1 MAAEGLPVQVACRT
15 LSVSEAGYYAH
26 LIAAPSERSIR
37 HAWLTDV
44 IRQVHLDSRGTY
56 GSRRVHAELT
66 LGHGLV
72 VGYEQVTLL
81 MRRAGIQGLSGRPG
95 GSGHRSLSRPLTWWT
110 GSSPATDVTCCG
122 CPISPNIPP
131 ARAGSTA
138 RSFSTSTRGGWSGG
152 PSTPRRPPRW

>member
-1 MAAEGLPVQVACRT
+1 MAAEGLPVQVACRM
-15 LSVSEAGYYAH
+15 LAVSEAGYYAA
-26 LIAAPSERSIR
+26 LIAAHSERSIR

-81 MRRAGIQGLSGRPG
+81 MRRAGIQGLSGG
-95 GSGHRSLSRPLTWWT
+95 
-110 GSSPATDVTCCG
+110 
-122 CPISPNIPP
+122 
-131 ARAGSTA
+131 
-138 RSFSTSTRGGWSGG
+138 
-152 PSTPRRPPRW
+152 PRWKRAPKLATAADLVDRQFARDGRDLLW

>member
-44 IRQVHLDSRGTY
+44 IRRVHLDSRGTY

-81 MRRAGIQGLSGRPG
+81 MRRAGIQGLSGRPRWRRAPKLATAADLVDRQFARDRRDLLWVTDIERHEAPCNRAVG
-95 GSGHRSLSRPLTWWT
+95 KGHRL
-110 GSSPATDVTCCG
+110 GSVV
-122 CPISPNIPP
+122 
-131 ARAGSTA
+131 AGS
-138 RSFSTSTRGGWSGG
+138 
-152 PSTPRRPPRW
+152 

>member
-1 MAAEGLPVQVACRT
+1 LTAANKRIQQLETELA
-15 LSVSEAGYYAH
+15 
-26 LIAAPSERSIR
+26 IARRAVELLKEPTDPRGAPSERSSR

-95 GSGHRSLSRPLTWWT
+95 GSGHRSLSRPLE
-110 GSSPATDVTCCG
+110 PK
-122 CPISPNIPP
+122 P
-131 ARAGSTA
+131 ARARSTA
-138 RSFSTSTRGGWSGG
+138 RSFSTSTRGGWSDG